1 MKPTGPVARRC
12 DYEVRDVPLLDA
24 SRLIRAEHYAGGCS
38 NTAVFAHG
46 LFRGEALV
54 GAALWLP
61 PTKNCAKTVHPDWR
75 RVLSLS
81 RLALLPGEPQ
91 NAESL
96 LIGASLRKIRQSKR
110 WAALVT
116 FADESQGHTGTIYR
130 ATNWTYA
137 GRTRPEPRWE
147 TAEGQQ
153 VSWLSTKS
161 RTAAQMAALGHR
173 MVGKF
178 AKHKFVMVLEPIATA
193 ELESARRAA

>member
-1 MKPTGPVARRC
+1 MKPLRPVARRS
-12 DYEVRDVPLLDA
+12 DYEVRDAPLLDA
-24 SRLIRAEHYAGGCS
+24 ARLIRVEHYARGCS
-38 NTAVFAHG
+38 NTAVFVHG
-46 LFRGEALV
+46 LYRGDVLV

-96 LIGASLRKIRQSKR
+96 LIGASLRKIRRSRR

-147 TAEGQQ
+147 TADGQQ
-153 VSWLSTKS
+153 VSRLSTKS
-161 RTAAQMAALGHR
+161 RTATQMVALGHR

-178 AKHKFVMVLEPIATA
+178 AKHKFVMVFEPIAMAA
-193 ELESARRAA
+193 EFARGAR